1 MTEEQI
7 IAIYCFCDDF
17 LKTRGH
23 QDWPN
28 VKMTLAEIMLVYIVA
43 TRFFYG
49 NIERARVTI
58 KDRKYVDKG
67 LSKGRLNIRLHAVDP
82 QIWHDF
88 IRFAYTQRKNLG
100 LSKEFIV
107 DSFPI
112 NVCKNIRINRSRI
125 YEGEEFRGYNSS
137 KREYFYGLKVN
148 VVATAE
154 GQPFEVM
161 LCPGKYHDIEPFK
174 LMNLD
179 LPNGS
184 NLYGDSAYTDY
195 AKEEEL
201 KKQGVRVIIERK
213 ANSQRPHLLE
223 DWFDLKRFRKTIET
237 TFSQISALLPK
248 KIHAVTDL
256 GFELKV
262 MGFIIATSINFITN

>member
-58 KDRKYVDKG
+58 KDRRYVNEG
-67 LSKGRLNIRLHAVDP
+67 LSKGRLNTRLHAVDP
-82 QIWHDF
+82 QMWHDF
-88 IRFAYTQRKNLG
+88 IRFAYMQRKNLG

-161 LCPGKYHDIEPFK
+161 LCPGKYHDSEPFK

-184 NLYGDSAYTDY
+184 SLYGDSAYTDY

-201 KKQGVRVIIERK
+201 KKQGVRVVIERK
-213 ANSQRPHLLE
+213 VNSQRPHLLE
-223 DWFDLKRFRKTIET
+223 DWFDLKRFRRTIET

-262 MGFIIATSINFITN
+262 IGFIIATAINFITN